1 MVNILQFFSGFAKD
15 CPNGQL
21 LKEKVTEVYERI
33 MPDGNPKFFVDQIF
47 RIFDQDEN
55 GYIDFTVRL
64 GSSDKSCIFLIDKP
78 AGIHDCHRHD
88 HQRLTRGETKM
99 GFSDL

>member
-1 MVNILQFFSGFAKD
+1 M
-15 CPNGQL
+15 
-21 LKEKVTEVYERI
+21 YERI

-64 GSSDKSCIFLIDKP
+64 GSSDKNCIFLIDKP
-78 AGIHDCHRHD
+78 AGIHDCNRHD
-88 HQRLTRGETKM
+88 HQRITRGETKM

>member
-1 MVNILQFFSGFAKD
+1 MLNIFLFFSGFAKD

-21 LKEKVTEVYERI
+21 IKEKVTEVYERI
-33 MPDGNPKFFVDQIF
+33 MPEGNTKFFVDQIF

-64 GSSDKSCIFLIDKP
+64 VHPIKTAF
-78 AGIHDCHRHD
+78 
-88 HQRLTRGETKM
+88 
-99 GFSDL
+99 F